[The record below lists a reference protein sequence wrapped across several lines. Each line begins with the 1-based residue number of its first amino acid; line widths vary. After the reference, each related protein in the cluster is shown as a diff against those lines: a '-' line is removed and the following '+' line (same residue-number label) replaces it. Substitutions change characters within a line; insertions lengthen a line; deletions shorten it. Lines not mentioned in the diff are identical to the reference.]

1 VRTDA
6 KRNREQLLVAAADV
20 FAECDAS
27 TASLEEIARRAGVGI
42 GTLYRHFPTRAALI
56 EAVYR
61 HEVELLCG
69 GLDELRERYAPDAAL
84 AEWMQRFVG
93 YAAIKRGLMTAM
105 REMLS
110 ADSDVFAH
118 CHGLVTQS
126 LSGLVADAVAAG
138 TIRADTDPEDLLRA
152 MSGFC
157 LAGDQVGWQERAQ
170 RLVALLMDGLRYG
183 AAQPREATLGAT

>member
-1 VRTDA
+1 MRTDA

-61 HEVELLCG
+61 HEVELLCSG
-69 GLDELRERYAPDAAL
+69 VAELREQHAPDEAL
-84 AEWMQRFVG
+84 AAWMQRFIG
-93 YAAIKRGLMTAM
+93 YAAIKRGLMAAM
-105 REMLS
+105 KEMLS

-118 CHGLVTQS
+118 CHGLVTQVMAD
-126 LSGLVADAVAAG
+126 LVADAVAAG
-138 TIRADTDPEDLLRA
+138 VIRADTDPEDLLRA

-157 LAGDQVGWQERAQ
+157 LAGDQAGWQERAQ
-170 RLVALLMDGLRYG
+170 RLVALLMDGLRYRV
-183 AAQPREATLGAT
+183 REDALGVS

>member
-6 KRNREQLLVAAADV
+6 KRNREQLLGAAADV
-20 FAECDAS
+20 FAESDAS
-27 TASLEEIARRAGVGI
+27 AASLEEIARRAGVGI

-69 GLDELRERYAPDAAL
+69 GLDELREQYAPDAAL

-93 YAAIKRGLMTAM
+93 YAAIKRGMITAM

-110 ADSDVFAH
+110 ADSEVFAH
-118 CHGLVTQS
+118 CHGVIS
-126 LSGLVADAVAAG
+126 SALSGLVADAVAAG

-157 LAGDQVGWQERAQ
+157 MAGDQLGWQERAQ

-183 AAQPREATLGAT
+183 AAEPREAALGAS